1 MSDVEQP
8 PQQAHAPVSRAA
20 DGLRRRPPS
29 VSPSVSPEQQRLD
42 QQAYLQHALAVSV
55 IGVWHVDIA
64 TGAQWWSP
72 ETYQLFGVD
81 PAHAAARRRLLR
93 PRPPRRSR
101 ARPRRDGAGRSTT
114 GSVYDVEHRIVTPL
128 GLVKWVHER
137 ATVERAADGTPTRL
151 VGVVRDISDT
161 RLAEEALR
169 ASRGR
174 LQAIVENMPVLM
186 TALDDDGHFVF
197 WNTRVRARH
206 RLHRRRG
213 ARRRRLHPSLH
224 PGPGRA
230 GADAPR
236 RAAAGRG
243 VPRLGADDHL
253 QGRHEADHRLV
264 EHLRRV
270 PAAGVVDVGGR
281 RRRHRAQAARGAVPA
296 VAEDGGD
303 RPARRRHRA
312 RLQQPAHG
320 RRRATPTSSSARSRR
335 RIRTGRR
342 SSRSSA
348 PASAPRR

>member
-1 MSDVEQP
+1 MRWPS
-8 PQQAHAPVSRAA
+8 ASSASGTSTSR
-20 DGLRRRPPS
+20 
-29 VSPSVSPEQQRLD
+29 
-42 QQAYLQHALAVSV
+42 
-55 IGVWHVDIA
+55 
-64 TGAQWWSP
+64 
-72 ETYQLFGVD
+72 
-81 PAHAAARRRLLR
+81 PA
-93 PRPPRRSR
+93 RSGG
-101 ARPRRDGAGRSTT
+101 RPRRISCSASIPRRRCASTTSTPASTPTISSASAPRPARAIDT

-128 GLVKWVHER
+128 GLEKWVHER

-213 ARRRRLHPSLH
+213 ARRRQLHPSLH
-224 PGPGRA
+224 PGPDRA

-303 RPARRRHRA
+303 RPPRRRHRP
-312 RLQQPAHG
+312 RLQQPAHRRAG
-320 RRRATPTSSSARSRR
+320 LHRRHPRRDRRRRT
-335 RIRTGRR
+335 RTGRR

-348 PASAPRR
+348 PASAPRP